1 MTINSHYNELTYY
14 DLAKKAREI
23 ADRIGCPLIEEGYYS
38 DEKYGQEYKYDQ
50 LKITCYDKSN
60 TIYIYINQTEV
71 LFCNFNNHEIR
82 FIDGIW
88 KELIETIHKNTD
100 SISNKR
106 KKETLRRDSIVN
118 GMLGMQEYFKYYLEC
133 KNKTELYDELNSN
146 LKSNGIL
153 VSSRKEYSLIQNL
166 CTGDYVESAVA
177 DNIYTISYFGSNV
190 AQFNGNV
197 FNIFPNINWYADKF
211 EPGAW
216 TKIFQK
222 EILTIMSKEKNFTRQ
237 KVDNIADKLLKKIQ
251 KHNKFF

>member
-1 MTINSHYNELTYY
+1 MTLNNHYNELIYY
-14 DLAKKAREI
+14 NVAKKASEI
-23 ADRIGCPLIEEGYYS
+23 ANKIGHPLIWDGYYS

-50 LKITCYDKSN
+50 LKITCYN
-60 TIYIYINQTEV
+60 ERNVVYIFINQTEV
-71 LFCNFNNHEIR
+71 LFCDFNNHEIR

-88 KELIETIHKNTD
+88 KELVETIHKKVN
-100 SISNKR
+100 SILKEKR
-106 KKETLRRDSIVN
+106 RETLRRDSIVN
-118 GMLGMQEYFKYYLEC
+118 CMLEMQEYFKYYLEC
-133 KNKTELYDELNSN
+133 KNKTELYDELNYN

-153 VSSRKEYSLIQNL
+153 VSSRKEYPLIQNL
-166 CTGDYVESAVA
+166 CTGDDVESAVA

-190 AQFNGNV
+190 AEFNGSV

-222 EILTIMSKEKNFTRQ
+222 EVSTIMSKEKSFTRQ
-237 KVDNIADKLLKKIQ
+237 KVDNVADKILKKMQ